1 MNRGIAIMIG
11 GGCML
16 IGGHFLSQLV
26 LDLIPTINP
35 AHSSLIT
42 DTNYHMLTL
51 SNQLSTAS
59 QLGIIALLIGTIIF
73 ITDRRKLN
81 NSKNSNITKI

>member
-1 MNRGIAIMIG
+1 MKRGVIVVICGA
-11 GGCML
+11 CML

-42 DTNYHMLTL
+42 DANYHMLAL
-51 SNQLSTAS
+51 SNHLSLVS
-59 QLGIIALLIGTIIF
+59 QFGIIVLLVGAITFF
-73 ITDRRKLN
+73 IDKRK
-81 NSKNSNITKI
+81 SSNSNHDITKI